1 MFNSNKF
8 SIPVIGLLVFITTF
22 IADGINAQAVA
33 PTVST
38 TAVLE
43 FASTAA
49 IMGGNATSD
58 GGAAIFARG
67 VVYSSTDTTPEIEEA
82 GVTAEPNESGTGVFS
97 ELIGPLLPGTTY
109 YVQAYAA
116 NSEGTSHGGVQSFT
130 TKQGPEINLVGNGNS
145 ISDGDDS
152 PSATDHT
159 DFGNMSVDAG
169 TVVRTF
175 TIQNTGDMTLT
186 LDSTSP
192 YVSISGTHTGDF
204 SVTATPNNSINAGGS
219 TTFNITFNP
228 SGAGTRSAAISIDNN
243 DINEDPYN
251 FDIQGTGINISAPS
265 TQANSIVFSNVHA
278 AKLSLSWTSGNGD
291 AAAVFVMEGSSGSAT
306 PVNDISYTADPIFGA
321 GDQIGSTGWY
331 CVYNGTGTSTNV
343 YGIRPGSTYRLMVC
357 EYNDDS
363 GFIRYNS
370 NTAASNPLN
379 QALPYLFINEID
391 SDTPGADVAEF
402 VELYD
407 GGAGN
412 TELDYLTVVFFNG
425 SSDESYRKFDLD
437 GESTDVNGY
446 LVIGNAGVSG
456 VDITFANSGLQNGAD
471 AVALYVA
478 DGTDFPSGTAVTT
491 TGLIDAIVYDTDDA
505 DDAGLLVLLN
515 GGQPQVN
522 ENFVSN
528 SENYSLQRIPNG
540 TGGYRNTNSYTV
552 DFPTPDNSNGNPDM
566 QVLGNAHEIADGDAT
581 PSFVDETDF
590 GSADI
595 VTGSVVRTYTIKN
608 IGEKS
613 LTLTGGIKV
622 VLGGTDAA
630 DFSVSQQ
637 PNSPVASGG
646 GTTTFQVTFNPST
659 TGLKSATISIDN
671 DDPDENPY
679 NYSIQG
685 TATSTPEMKVEGNT
699 NEIVDGDDSPSY
711 SDHTIFSSVVVN
723 GGTSFRTFTIKNTG
737 SANLNLSGVSV
748 GGTNAADFTI
758 TLSATSPVASGGGS
772 TTFQITFNPSA
783 GGIRTASISIDND
796 DPDENPYNYSIQGT
810 ATSTPEMKV
819 EGNTNEIVDGD
830 DSPSYSDHTIFGSV
844 VVNGGT
850 IFRTFTIKNIGAAPL
865 NLTGSPRVVINGAD
879 AAEFSV
885 TSQPNSPIS
894 GGGGDLLQKNY
905 TINNGGIEGNFTA
918 FQITF
923 NPSSTGIK
931 NATVSIDNDDPDE
944 NPYDFAIQGTGT
956 GIPEISVEGNS
967 IIIVDGDVTPST
979 ADHTDF
985 GTPSEAGGSVTR
997 IFTIKNSGSAELTLA
1012 GTPKVSVSGT
1022 HATDFTVTV
1031 FPTSPVAALN
1041 GSTTFKITFTPSA
1054 SGVRSAALSIP
1065 NDDGDENPYNFSIR
1079 GTAQFPP
1086 TGGNDN
1092 VTLNE
1097 DSSYTFTVADFT
1109 FNDADGDTFDGI
1121 KLLSLETAGD
1131 LEYNGADVTAP
1142 SDYADVTKLV
1152 FTPEENESG
1161 SPYAEFTFKVK
1172 DSHGDYSES
1181 SYTMSI
1187 EVTSINDAPSF
1198 TASDPSAVNEDT
1210 GLQTITNWASFDAG
1224 PDDEDASQNVLGY
1237 SISNINNPG
1246 LFAVMPS
1253 LETNGTLSYTPAT
1266 NAFGVTT
1273 FDVTVQDDGGTTN
1286 GGVDI
1291 SDTKSFTITIINI
1304 NDQPGFTAAD
1314 PPATLEDTG
1323 SQTIVDWASF
1333 DAGPDNEDAT
1343 QSVLAYALTNIS
1355 NPGLF
1360 SAIPSIGIDG
1370 TLTYTPSANAFGIST
1385 FDVVVQDDGGTTDGG
1400 VDISDTQSFTIT
1412 ITSVND
1418 QPIFTAIDPPAI
1430 LEDAG
1435 LQTIVDWASFDAGP
1449 DDEDA
1454 TQSVL
1459 GYTITN
1465 IITPGL
1471 FSAIPSVGTDGT
1483 LTYTPAQNVF
1493 GTTTF
1498 DVTVQDD
1505 GGTTNGGI
1513 DLSVVQ
1519 TFTISVIGI
1528 NDPPTTTGI
1537 SDVFVDEDA
1546 PNTVIDLTQS
1556 FNDAEDGSSGLSY
1569 TVENVTNNN
1578 LFNNVNINNGE
1589 LTLAYASNQF
1599 GTSDITIRAEDS
1611 GSLTVESI
1619 FTINVI
1625 SINDPPVFTNGGL
1638 PDIEF
1643 NEDENASI
1651 NLNDYLADPDN
1662 DQSSLVCHA
1671 RVIGLN
1677 GSSTVIPINFFNN
1690 NNPDDLLADTSDLI
1704 INIDS
1709 LTHEVLITATEDST
1723 GTFIVEFSVSDQI
1736 DAAVYDT
1743 ITVTVNQVND
1753 APVITFQL
1761 SPITIN
1767 EDDVLIFPF
1776 RELYPFVN
1784 DPDDADST
1792 LIFGFVYGGN
1802 NFVLDEVTDTTVKIT
1817 PKENWFGLDTVSVF
1831 VSDGFLS
1838 DRATLGINVLSVND
1852 LPYFINIPDTVESPT
1867 INNAVIDL
1875 WNCVK
1880 DVENLSSELKYEFTV
1895 SNDSLSLNYDDTKG
1909 KLTLSTTQSYEG
1921 EVTVRIFV
1929 TDLDG
1934 GKADTSFIYKSN
1946 IITGIEALSGIIPKE
1961 YILEQ
1966 NYPNPF
1972 NPSTTI
1978 RFGLPFQSYV
1988 KLTVYDILGQKKEL
2002 LTNKMMTAGYHE
2014 VIWNAAN
2021 LASGIY
2027 LYTIYAEALD
2037 NSRNFTTVK
2046 KMILIK

>member
-1 MFNSNKF
+1 MINSNKF
-8 SIPVIGLLVFITTF
+8 STPVIGFLVFISTLITNE
-22 IADGINAQAVA
+22 IKAQAGA

-659 TGLKSATISIDN
+659 TGLKSAT
-671 DDPDENPY
+671 
-679 NYSIQG
+679 
-685 TATSTPEMKVEGNT
+685 
-699 NEIVDGDDSPSY
+699 
-711 SDHTIFSSVVVN
+711 
-723 GGTSFRTFTIKNTG
+723 
-737 SANLNLSGVSV
+737 
-748 GGTNAADFTI
+748 
-758 TLSATSPVASGGGS
+758 
-772 TTFQITFNPSA
+772 
-783 GGIRTASISIDND
+783 ISIDND

-1498 DVTVQDD
+1498 DVIVQDD

-1651 NLNDYLADPDN
+1651 N
-1662 DQSSLVCHA
+1662 
-1671 RVIGLN
+1671 
-1677 GSSTVIPINFFNN
+1677 
-1690 NNPDDLLADTSDLI
+1690 
-1704 INIDS
+1704 
-1709 LTHEVLITATEDST
+1709 
-1723 GTFIVEFSVSDQI
+1723 
-1736 DAAVYDT
+1736 
-1743 ITVTVNQVND
+1743 
-1753 APVITFQL
+1753 
-1761 SPITIN
+1761 
-1767 EDDVLIFPF
+1767 
-1776 RELYPFVN
+1776 
-1784 DPDDADST
+1784 
-1792 LIFGFVYGGN
+1792 
-1802 NFVLDEVTDTTVKIT
+1802 
-1817 PKENWFGLDTVSVF
+1817 
-1831 VSDGFLS
+1831 
-1838 DRATLGINVLSVND
+1838 
-1852 LPYFINIPDTVESPT
+1852 
-1867 INNAVIDL
+1867 
-1875 WNCVK
+1875 
-1880 DVENLSSELKYEFTV
+1880 
-1895 SNDSLSLNYDDTKG
+1895 
-1909 KLTLSTTQSYEG
+1909 
-1921 EVTVRIFV
+1921 
-1929 TDLDG
+1929 
-1934 GKADTSFIYKSN
+1934 
-1946 IITGIEALSGIIPKE
+1946 
-1961 YILEQ
+1961 
-1966 NYPNPF
+1966 
-1972 NPSTTI
+1972 
-1978 RFGLPFQSYV
+1978 
-1988 KLTVYDILGQKKEL
+1988 
-2002 LTNKMMTAGYHE
+2002 
-2014 VIWNAAN
+2014 
-2021 LASGIY
+2021 
-2027 LYTIYAEALD
+2027 
-2037 NSRNFTTVK
+2037 
-2046 KMILIK
+2046 

>member
-8 SIPVIGLLVFITTF
+8 SAPVIGFLVFISTLITNE
-22 IADGINAQAVA
+22 IKAQAGA

-43 FASTAA
+43 FASTSA

-58 GGAAIFARG
+58 GGAAIFERG
-67 VVYSSTDTTPEIEEA
+67 VVYSSTDTTPEIDEI
-82 GVTAEPNESGTGVFS
+82 GVTPEPNGTGTGVFS
-97 ELIGPLLPGTTY
+97 ELIGSLLPGTTY

-186 LDSTSP
+186 LDGSDP
-192 YVSISGTHTGDF
+192 YVSISGTHSGDF
-204 SVTATPNNSINAGGS
+204 TVSATPNNSINAGGS

-228 SGAGTRSAAISIDNN
+228 SAAGTRSAAISIDNN

-251 FDIQGTGINISAPS
+251 FVIQGTGINISAPS
-265 TQANSIVFSNVHA
+265 TQALSIVFSNVHA

-291 AAAVFVMEGSSGSAT
+291 AAAVFVMEGSSGSST

-321 GDQIGSTGWY
+321 GDQIDSTGWY

-357 EYNDDS
+357 EYNEDT
-363 GFIRYNS
+363 GFIRYNTS
-370 NTAASNPLN
+370 TASNNPLS
-379 QALPYLFINEID
+379 QTTRDLFINEVD
-391 SDTPGADVAEF
+391 ADAGDEF

-407 GGAGN
+407 DGIGN
-412 TELDYLTVVFFNG
+412 VG
-425 SSDESYRKFDLD
+425 LD
-437 GESTDVNGY
+437 GLVLVFYNGADDLSDKRFSLNGKTTDANGFL
-446 LVIGNAGVSG
+446 LVGDSDLPNE
-456 VDITFANSGLQNGAD
+456 DISFGSFIMQNGAD
-471 AVALYVA
+471 AVALYLGEYA
-478 DGTDFPSGTAVTT
+478 DFPNDSPVSTT
-491 TGLIDAIVYDTDDA
+491 NLVDAIVYDTDDP

-522 ENFVSN
+522 ENWVSN
-528 SENYSLQRIPNG
+528 SENHSLQRIPNG

-552 DFPTPDNSNGNPDM
+552 DFPTPKTSNGNPDM
-566 QVLGNAHEIADGDAT
+566 QVLGNAREIADGDAI
-581 PSFVDETDF
+581 PSFADETDF
-590 GSADI
+590 GSSDI
-595 VTGSVVRTYTIKN
+595 VTGSVVRIFTIKN

-711 SDHTIFSSVVVN
+711 SDHTIFGSVVVN
-723 GGTSFRTFTIKNTG
+723 GGTIFRTFTIKNTG
-737 SANLNLSGVSV
+737 SANLNLTDTPIVSI
-748 GGTNAADFTI
+748 GGTNAADFTV
-758 TLSATSPVASGGGS
+758 TSAPTSPVASGGGS

-783 GGIRTASISIDND
+783 GGIRTASISIVNN
-796 DPDENPYNYSIQGT
+796 DPDEDPYNFSIQGT
-810 ATSTPEMKV
+810 GTVPEISV
-819 EGNTNEIVDGD
+819 EGNDNVIPDGSS
-830 DSPSYSDHTIFGSV
+830 SPSETNGTDFGNADIAADLV
-844 VVNGGT
+844 V
-850 IFRTFTIKNIGAAPL
+850 RTFMIKNIGTAPL

-894 GGGGDLLQKNY
+894 GGGGDLSQKNY
-905 TINNGGIEGNFTA
+905 TINNGEIEGNFTA

-956 GIPEISVEGNS
+956 SIPEISVEGNS

-997 IFTIKNSGSAELTLA
+997 TFTIKNSGSAELTLA

-1031 FPTSPVAALN
+1031 FPASPVAALN

-1054 SGVRSAALSIP
+1054 SGVRSATLSIP

-1097 DSSYTFTVADFT
+1097 DSSYIFTVADFT

-1161 SPYAEFTFKVK
+1161 LPYSEFTFKVK

-1198 TASDPSAVNEDT
+1198 TASDPSTVNEDA

-1224 PDDEDASQNVLGY
+1224 PDDEDASQNILGY

-1246 LFAVMPS
+1246 LF
-1253 LETNGTLSYTPAT
+1253 
-1266 NAFGVTT
+1266 
-1273 FDVTVQDDGGTTN
+1273 
-1286 GGVDI
+1286 
-1291 SDTKSFTITIINI
+1291 
-1304 NDQPGFTAAD
+1304 
-1314 PPATLEDTG
+1314 
-1323 SQTIVDWASF
+1323 
-1333 DAGPDNEDAT
+1333 
-1343 QSVLAYALTNIS
+1343 
-1355 NPGLF
+1355 
-1360 SAIPSIGIDG
+1360 SAIPSIGTDG
-1370 TLTYTPSANAFGIST
+1370 TLTYTPAVNSFGTST
-1385 FDVVVQDDGGTTDGG
+1385 FDVVVQDDGGT
-1400 VDISDTQSFTIT
+1400 
-1412 ITSVND
+1412 
-1418 QPIFTAIDPPAI
+1418 
-1430 LEDAG
+1430 E
-1435 LQTIVDWASFDAGP
+1435 
-1449 DDEDA
+1449 
-1454 TQSVL
+1454 
-1459 GYTITN
+1459 
-1465 IITPGL
+1465 
-1471 FSAIPSVGTDGT
+1471 
-1483 LTYTPAQNVF
+1483 
-1493 GTTTF
+1493 
-1498 DVTVQDD
+1498 
-1505 GGTTNGGI
+1505 NGGI
-1513 DLSVVQ
+1513 DLSAVQ
-1519 TFTISVIGI
+1519 TFTVSIISV

-1537 SDVFVDEDA
+1537 SDVMVNEDASNTVIDLTQSFNDLEDGSNGLSYNVKSITNNNLFNIVIINNKELTLDYANNRFGSSKITINAEDSGGLSVESEFTVTVYSINDPPTTTGLADVEVIEDAEKTVINLMDSFDDVEDGPGGLTYTVEENTNEALFTSTFIAAGVLTLDYAEGQYGNSAITVRATDTHNRFAESSFNVQVQAINDPPTSTGLANIIVDEDALNTVLDLTVSFNDEEDGPGGLTYSIEENTNSSLFNTVTIDSTNLILDYAHNQHGIAAIRVRATDSGSLTVESQFTVTVQSINDPPTASGIDTIFVDEDA
-1546 PNTVIDLTQS
+1546 PNTVIDLTEA
-1556 FNDAEDGSSGLSY
+1556 FNDTEDGRDGLIYSIENNTNAELFSSAIVIS
-1569 TVENVTNNN
+1569 
-1578 LFNNVNINNGE
+1578 GE
-1589 LTLAYASNQF
+1589 LTLDYAGDANGISE
-1599 GTSDITIRAEDS
+1599 ITIRATDTEN
-1611 GSLTVESI
+1611 LFVESS
-1619 FTINVI
+1619 FNVTVQEV
-1625 SINDPPVFTNGGL
+1625 NDPPV
-1638 PDIEF
+1638 I
-1643 NEDENASI
+1643 S
-1651 NLNDYLADPDN
+1651 
-1662 DQSSLVCHA
+1662 
-1671 RVIGLN
+1671 
-1677 GSSTVIPINFFNN
+1677 
-1690 NNPDDLLADTSDLI
+1690 
-1704 INIDS
+1704 
-1709 LTHEVLITATEDST
+1709 
-1723 GTFIVEFSVSDQI
+1723 
-1736 DAAVYDT
+1736 
-1743 ITVTVNQVND
+1743 
-1753 APVITFQL
+1753 FQF

-1767 EDDVLIFPF
+1767 EDEVLTYPF

-1784 DPDDADST
+1784 DPDDEDST
-1792 LIFGFVYGGN
+1792 LIYGFFITGFNFAFG
-1802 NFVLDEVTDTTVKIT
+1802 EVTDTTIQFI
-1817 PKENWFGLDTVSVF
+1817 PKVNWFGLDTISVF

-1838 DRATLGINVLSVND
+1838 DSASLAINVLSVND
-1852 LPYFINIPDTVESPT
+1852 LPYFVNMPDTIDAGT
-1867 INNAVIDL
+1867 TNDAFIDL
-1875 WNCVK
+1875 WDCAK
-1880 DVENLSSELKYEFTV
+1880 DMENLSSELKYEFTV
-1895 SNDSLSLNYDDTKG
+1895 SVDSLSLYYDETNG
-1909 KLTLSTTQSYEG
+1909 VMSFSTPQSYEG

-1934 GKADTSFIYKSN
+1934 GRADTSFIYKAC
-1946 IITGIEALSGIIPKE
+1946 IISGIESLAGIIPEE

-1978 RFGLPFQSYV
+1978 RFGLPFQSSV
-1988 KLTVYDILGQKKEL
+1988 RLTVYDILGQKKEL
-2002 LTNKMMTAGYHE
+2002 LANKMMTAGYHE
-2014 VIWNAAN
+2014 IIWNADYFS
-2021 LASGIY
+2021 SGIY
-2027 LYTIYAEALD
+2027 IYTVEAKAEENEKYFYSA
-2037 NSRNFTTVK
+2037 K
-2046 KMILIK
+2046 KMLLIR